1 MGMLFVVF
9 VCLEW
14 QDMHDC
20 ISQGPIDNDLGSGV
34 YVLTSGTHVLNSGT
48 HVLTSGSEK

>member
-1 MGMLFVVF
+1 MIVYHKGS
-9 VCLEW
+9 C
-14 QDMHDC
+14 QR
-20 ISQGPIDNDLGSGV
+20 PIDNDLGSGV